1 MVGLMG
7 AFEIIS
13 NKSPLERFDE
23 KQGAGGKCR
32 DHLIANGVC
41 MRAVGDTIIC
51 APPFILSHGE
61 ADELI
66 AATWKALD
74 LTEKELLA

>member
-7 AFEIIS
+7 AFEIVKTK
-13 NKSPLERFDE
+13 NPLERFDE

-32 DHLIANGVC
+32 DYLIGNGVC

-51 APPFILSHGE
+51 APPFILSHSE
-61 ADELI
+61 ADELV
-66 AATWKALD
+66 ATTWKALD
-74 LTEKELLA
+74 LTQQALSA